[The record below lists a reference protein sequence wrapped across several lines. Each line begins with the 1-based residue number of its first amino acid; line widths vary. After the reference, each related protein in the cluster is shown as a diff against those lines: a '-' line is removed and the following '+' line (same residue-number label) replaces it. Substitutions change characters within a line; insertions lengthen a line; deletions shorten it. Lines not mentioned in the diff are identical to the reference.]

1 MGIVL
6 MTLTVQFKSC
16 VDQIQEIARYF
27 KLFSQFLLILG
38 KSCRAGCYSN
48 SKAEKRKPCQM
59 NLTSNQVATNNFI
72 DCFRVTYERYR
83 SSRLQMFLKID
94 ALKNF
99 EIFTQKTPLLE
110 PSGLRLY

>member
-1 MGIVL
+1 

-48 SKAEKRKPCQM
+48 SKAERRKPYQM

-72 DCFRVTYERYR
+72 DCFRVTYETY
-83 SSRLQMFLKID
+83 SHVSFYKLQKQPFAD
-94 ALKNF
+94 V
-99 EIFTQKTPLLE
+99 LE
-110 PSGLRLY
+110 NRCA